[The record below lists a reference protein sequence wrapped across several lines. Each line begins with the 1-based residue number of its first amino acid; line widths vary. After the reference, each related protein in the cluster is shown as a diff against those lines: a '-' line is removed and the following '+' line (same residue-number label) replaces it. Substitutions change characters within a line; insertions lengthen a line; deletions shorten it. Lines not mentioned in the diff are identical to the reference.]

1 MIKDWPTK
9 DGRKIVL
16 QTRGGWTN
24 QDIRDLEDNL
34 QPERFQITGAYA
46 RVKYRSANDTSGW
59 YKHPLEDQLKE
70 RAK

>member
-1 MIKDWPTK
+1 MT
-9 DGRKIVL
+9 IVL
-16 QTRGGWTN
+16 QTKGGWTN

-34 QPERFQITGAYA
+34 QPERFQITGVYV
-46 RVKYRSANDTSGW
+46 RVKYRSANDKSGW